1 MKLWLLKPVEGL
13 KENNPWD
20 PWYDKAFGFVVR
32 AETEDAAR
40 KIANDNGGSET
51 GPVRTRVY
59 RTGGDPWLDKKL
71 STCSE
76 LLTDGEAGLVLKD
89 FASA

>member
-13 KENNPWD
+13 KENNPWN

-32 AETEDAAR
+32 AESEDVAR
-40 KIANDNGGSET
+40 KIANSSGGSET
-51 GPVRTRVY
+51 GPIRTKVY
-59 RTGGDPWLDKKL
+59 RTGGDPWLDKTL
-71 STCSE
+71 STCEE
-76 LLTDGEAGLVLKD
+76 LLPDGKVGLVMRD